1 MRRVNINIAHIK
13 CRVDCTKPLPRSG
26 ELERDNGEVVTVDID
41 YPWTPPICPCCNE
54 LGHLETHCPS
64 SKWKPSK
71 PAPVK
76 ERPLKSVPASSSS
89 PSGCSHS
96 EPIAPSS
103 SPPQED
109 SMAWEPSVIAPGA
122 QTSPI
127 PSLETP
133 ANPPTSRESTHVVSV
148 VGLLQLSDSVG
159 TSSTPTPFSFS
170 PSPPSMPSTIPHSS
184 CLPPVTDDVFAEN
197 FTKDTPLLPETITH
211 LLALPAVH
219 HPRPINPKNFKKPLS
234 PSHPPPSK
242 YLLSINP
249 FACLATPPAEPP
261 SPSGPAPSSDPSF
274 PSSSSSSSD
283 FTTLAVGSFLSEG
296 ETQNL

>member
-1 MRRVNINIAHIK
+1 M
-13 CRVDCTKPLPRSG
+13 
-26 ELERDNGEVVTVDID
+26 
-41 YPWTPPICPCCNE
+41 
-54 LGHLETHCPS
+54 
-64 SKWKPSK
+64 
-71 PAPVK
+71 
-76 ERPLKSVPASSSS
+76 
-89 PSGCSHS
+89 
-96 EPIAPSS
+96 
-103 SPPQED
+103 PQELD
-109 SMAWEPSVIAPGA
+109 FM
-122 QTSPI
+122 
-127 PSLETP
+127 
-133 ANPPTSRESTHVVSV
+133 
-148 VGLLQLSDSVG
+148 
-159 TSSTPTPFSFS
+159 
-170 PSPPSMPSTIPHSS
+170 
-184 CLPPVTDDVFAEN
+184 FAEN